1 MNRYRSGDFLL
12 ENLKGIKNSGY
23 QNSYTAEYHRYDATT
38 GKTNFHGGR
47 SRKILGLGRQTAYEL
62 ARRGELPGIK
72 RLGGRFIVSRIQ
84 LEEYLGK
91 NQEEG

>member
-1 MNRYRSGDFLL
+1 MTQQQ
-12 ENLKGIKNSGY
+12 EK
-23 QNSYTAEYHRYDATT
+23 QTYTVEEAAR
-38 GKTNFHGGR
+38 
-47 SRKILGLGRQTAYEL
+47 ILGIGRQTAYEL

-91 NQEEG
+91 TREKG

>member
-1 MNRYRSGDFLL
+1 MTQQQ
-12 ENLKGIKNSGY
+12 EK
-23 QNSYTAEYHRYDATT
+23 QTYTVEEAAR
-38 GKTNFHGGR
+38 
-47 SRKILGLGRQTAYEL
+47 ILGIGRQTAYEL

-91 NQEEG
+91 NQEER

>member
-1 MNRYRSGDFLL
+1 MTQQQG
-12 ENLKGIKNSGY
+12 K
-23 QNSYTAEYHRYDATT
+23 QTYTVEEAAR
-38 GKTNFHGGR
+38 
-47 SRKILGLGRQTAYEL
+47 ILGIGRQTAYEL

>member
-1 MNRYRSGDFLL
+1 MTQQQ
-12 ENLKGIKNSGY
+12 EK
-23 QNSYTAEYHRYDATT
+23 QTYTVEEAAR
-38 GKTNFHGGR
+38 
-47 SRKILGLGRQTAYEL
+47 ILGIGRQTAYEL

-91 NQEEG
+91 NEEND